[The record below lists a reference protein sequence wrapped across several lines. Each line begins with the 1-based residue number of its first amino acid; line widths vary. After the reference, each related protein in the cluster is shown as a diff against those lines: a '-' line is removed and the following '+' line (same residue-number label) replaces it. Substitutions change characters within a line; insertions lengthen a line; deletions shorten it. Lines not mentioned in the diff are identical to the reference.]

1 MMELSVLLWAGAAF
15 FAYVGFTRG
24 YVKEIIS
31 LAGIM
36 LGLFALHEFDGL
48 IRGNLLATLPPDQR
62 FYVQSALFL
71 LIVLFAYQTRALG
84 SDSSPASSG
93 GRGRDSGRGQGQN
106 RALGALVGLVNG
118 LMIGGS
124 LWNFLFLNQVGGR
137 YPLDPYVIAPV
148 PGSPSAAIVSSLPLN
163 LLTGAGSG
171 DLLSLLVV
179 VLFVIVLI
187 LI

>member
-1 MMELSVLLWAGAAF
+1 MIELSVLLWAGAAF

-24 YVKEIIS
+24 YIKEIIS

-36 LGLFALHEFDGL
+36 LGLFALDEFDGL
-48 IRGNLLATLPPDQR
+48 IRGNLLATLPIDQR
-62 FYVQSALFL
+62 FYVQAAIFL

-84 SDSSPASSG
+84 NEPASSG
-93 GRGRDSGRGQGQN
+93 RGRDAGRAQGQN
-106 RALGALVGLVNG
+106 RALGALVGLING

-124 LWNFLFLNQVGGR
+124 LWNFLEINLAAGR

-148 PGSPSAAIVSSLPLN
+148 PGSPSAALVGSLPLN
-163 LLTGAGSG
+163 LLTGAGGG

-179 VLFVIVLI
+179 VLFVVVLI

>member
-1 MMELSVLLWAGAAF
+1 MIELSVLLWSGAAF

-24 YVKEIIS
+24 YVKEVIS

-36 LGLFALHEFDGL
+36 LGLFALHEFDPL

-62 FYVQSALFL
+62 FYVQAALFL

-84 SDSSPASSG
+84 GESTPSSG

-124 LWNFLFLNQVGGR
+124 LWNFLILNQVGGR

-148 PGSPSAAIVSSLPLN
+148 PGSPSAAIVANLPLN
-163 LLTGAGSG
+163 LLTSPGSG